1 MTVCRRKETEE
12 PGGCGIRHRRD
23 IATGRVGKKKTLR
36 GGIRRVLVELMVIDI
51 KIEKSRKAEIYGN
64 VCTSLCTFG

>member
-36 GGIRRVLVELMVIDI
+36 GGIRRVLVELMVIA
-51 KIEKSRKAEIYGN
+51 KMVEISMEI
-64 VCTSLCTFG
+64 VQPSELCT